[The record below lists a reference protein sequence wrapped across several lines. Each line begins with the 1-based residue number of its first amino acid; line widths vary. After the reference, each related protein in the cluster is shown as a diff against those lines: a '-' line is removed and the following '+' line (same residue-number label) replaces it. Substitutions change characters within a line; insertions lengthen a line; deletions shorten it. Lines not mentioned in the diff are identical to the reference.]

1 MGIPLAMVTRL
12 EEFPVSTIEHVGHH
26 EVVQYREQ
34 ILPLVRLAAFLGSGG
49 YGEAGETVQVVVY
62 SENDRSVG
70 LVVEQILDIA
80 EQELTARSD
89 LEEHGLVGSAV
100 VQDHITELLDVRQ
113 AILAADPNFYLS
125 APAGAGV

>member
-1 MGIPLAMVTRL
+1 M
-12 EEFPVSTIEHVGHH
+12 
-26 EVVQYREQ
+26 QYRGQ
-34 ILPLVRLAAFLGSGG
+34 ILPLVRLASFLGAGS
-49 YGEAGETVQVVVY
+49 YGEPADTVQVVVY

-100 VQDHITELLDVRQ
+100 VQEHITELLDVRQ

-125 APAGAGV
+125 APADLAEV